1 MSKPEFEP
9 DTIQR
14 ERRLIRQIVSRICE
28 REYSARES
36 RTATYISLFDREIC
50 EWTPE
55 ECVLLRALAQHRED
69 QRYEKTTEHDRQE
82 DTRDPISFIHL
93 DMTKPVMS
101 DECNVILKQILSRNC
116 DESNGLSS
124 EEAWH
129 MAEQRSEEMTAPDS
143 EFVIAPELTS
153 NAKTVWEQA
162 LDFFTSIPTSQQ
174 EKAIEYLEEFKTAEQ
189 SHDETLP
196 RTCHDPSTTVQGNA
210 REEGRSVARPA
221 ISSSI
226 AAGLPI
232 VEDDQETARKRKLIA
247 LDECKPCERKAYYSF
262 LLAEAMSSS
271 RLEDREA
278 WEKLRENDWSE
289 YFTNELVDYQ
299 VPSNYATWSRQ
310 LRAARKAT
318 GEQKYTRRT
327 RR

>member
-69 QRYEKTTEHDRQE
+69 QRYEKTTEHDRQK

-93 DMTKPVMS
+93 DMTEPVMS

-116 DESNGLSS
+116 DESNGLSH
-124 EEAWH
+124 EEARH
-129 MAEQRSEEMTAPDS
+129 MAEQRFEEMTAPDS

-153 NAKTVWEQA
+153 NAKTVWERA
-162 LDFFTSIPTSQQ
+162 LDLFTSIPTSQQ
-174 EKAIEYLEEFKTAEQ
+174 EKAIEYLEESKTATQ
-189 SHDETLP
+189 SRDETLP
-196 RTCHDPSTTVQGNA
+196 CTDNAPSAPDERDPRDDG
-210 REEGRSVARPA
+210 RPA
-221 ISSSI
+221 VHSAISDSI
-226 AAGLPI
+226 DAEVPTA
-232 VEDDQETARKRKLIA
+232 EDDQESARKQKTNA
-247 LDECKPCERKAYYSF
+247 LHACKPSERQAYYSF
-262 LLAEAMSSS
+262 LLAQAMTET

-278 WEKLRENDWSE
+278 WKILLERDWSE
-289 YFTNELVDYQ
+289 HFTNELAGYGL
-299 VPSNYATWSRQ
+299 PEKYSTWSRQ

-327 RR
+327 IR